1 MHLEL
6 KPRFKEYIE
15 SIIPEDEREKFFEY
29 CEKPTRKIIR
39 CNTLKIS
46 PEKLKKRLESKKWK
60 ILQPYKEYPEIMII
74 DSHLGPGELGKSIE
88 HQTGLYYVQELSSMM
103 SPIALS
109 PKKDDFVFD
118 ICAAPGSKTTQ
129 MSMMMENSGLIIA
142 NDVKIDRIR
151 ALVTN
156 LERQGCMNIMTTRMD
171 GVQFCERMKQKDLF
185 FSKILLDAP
194 CSGQGVIRTD
204 NKVWNMF
211 NENMIKGL
219 SSLQKKLLASCL
231 SILKKDGTLV
241 YSTCTFS
248 PEENEEVIQFALEHF
263 PVELE
268 EIKLPIKSR
277 EGLKTWK
284 NKTFFPDIKK
294 CHRIYPHDNDTEG
307 FFVARLRKTK

>member
-1 MHLEL
+1 MTIEM
-6 KPRFKEYIE
+6 KPKFEEYIKK
-15 SIIPEDEREKFFEY
+15 IIPEQEFAEFMEY

-46 PEKLKKRLESKKWK
+46 PEKLRKRLEGKKWK
-60 ILQPYKEYPEIMII
+60 ISQPYKDYPGIMII
-74 DSHLGPGELGKSIE
+74 ESHLEPGELGKSIE
-88 HQTGLYYVQELSSMM
+88 HMTGLYYIQELSSMM
-103 SPIALS
+103 SPIALQ
-109 PKKDDFVFD
+109 PKKEDFVLD
-118 ICAAPGSKTTQ
+118 LCAAPGSKTTQ
-129 MSMMMENSGLIIA
+129 MAVMMENYGLIVA
-142 NDVKIDRIR
+142 NDVKIERIR

-156 LERQGCMNIMTTRMD
+156 LERLGCANTVTTRMD
-171 GVQFCERMKQKDLF
+171 GVQFCERMKQKNLS

-219 SSLQKKLLASCL
+219 SLMQKKLLASCF
-231 SILKKDGTLV
+231 SILKKDGILV

-248 PEENEEVIQFALEHF
+248 PEENEEVIQFALENF

-277 EGLKTWK
+277 ESLKTWK
-284 NKTFFPDIKK
+284 NKTFFPEIKK

-307 FFVARLRKTK
+307 FFVAKLRKTK